1 MSATAA
7 AAIAVRV
14 ARKTHEAEGVAGFR
28 LVAVDGAPLPA
39 FAPGAH
45 IDVVLPGGLV
55 RQYSLCNAS
64 PQDAQ
69 EGQDG
74 QDAQDTHYEIGV
86 LRDARSRG
94 GSLALHDA
102 VHEGEVLRIS
112 APRNHFPLDE
122 SATHSLLLAGGIGVT
137 PLLSMARR
145 LAALQADFA
154 LHCCSR
160 TVARAP
166 YRRRLEASA
175 FAHRVFFHHDDGPA
189 AQRMDLAATIGQ
201 PARGKHLYVCG
212 PQGFLD
218 AVRATARDLHWPD
231 AQVHFEY
238 FGGVLP
244 VDDAQGSFE
253 VELRSSG
260 RVVRVPQALSVVEA
274 LAAEG
279 IDIPVS
285 CAQGVCGTCLTRV
298 LAGEVAHNDLYLT
311 PAEQA
316 ANDQFLPCCS
326 RARSARLVLDL

>member
-1 MSATAA
+1 MSASVGTATGTGT
-7 AAIAVRV
+7 AIAVRV
-14 ARKTHEAEGVAGFR
+14 ARRTVEAEDVVGFR
-28 LVAVDGAPLPA
+28 LVAADGARLPA

-45 IDVVLPGGLV
+45 IDVSLPGGLV

-64 PQDAQ
+64 VQDA
-69 EGQDG
+69 
-74 QDAQDTHYEIGV
+74 HYEIGV
-86 LRDARSRG
+86 LRDACSRG

-102 VHEGEVLRIS
+102 VHEGAVLRIGV
-112 APRNHFPLDE
+112 PRNHFPLDE

-137 PLLSMARR
+137 PLLSMAQR

-160 TVARAP
+160 TAARAP

-189 AQRMDLAATIGQ
+189 AQRMDLAATIGP
-201 PARGKHLYVCG
+201 PAPGKHLYACG

-218 AVRATARDLHWPD
+218 AVRATARGLQWPD

-238 FGGVLP
+238 FGGTLP
-244 VDDAQGSFE
+244 PLQADGRGAFE

-260 RVVRVPQALSVVEA
+260 RVVRVPETISVADA

-298 LAGEVAHNDLYLT
+298 LEGDIAHNDLYLT

-316 ANDQFLPCCS
+316 ANDRFLPCCS

>member
-1 MSATAA
+1 MSAAA
-7 AAIAVRV
+7 GAASAGIAVKV
-14 ARKTHEAEGVAGFR
+14 ARKTVEADGVAGFR
-28 LVAVDGAPLPA
+28 LVAADGARLPP
-39 FAPGAH
+39 FTPGAH
-45 IDVVLPGGLV
+45 IDVSLPGGLV
-55 RQYSLCNAS
+55 RQYSLCNA
-64 PQDAQ
+64 P
-69 EGQDG
+69 
-74 QDAQDTHYEIGV
+74 AQDDHYEIGV
-86 LRDARSRG
+86 LRDAASRG
-94 GSLALHDA
+94 GSLAMHDA
-102 VHEGEVLRIS
+102 VHEGAVLRIS

-137 PLLSMARR
+137 PLLSMAQR

-160 TVARAP
+160 TAPRTP

-175 FAHRVFFHHDDGPA
+175 FADRVFFHHDDGPP
-189 AQRMDLAATIGQ
+189 AQRIDLAAAIGR
-201 PARGKHLYVCG
+201 PAPGRHLYVCG

-218 AVRATARDLHWPD
+218 AVRATARGLRWAD

-238 FGGVLP
+238 FSGTLP
-244 VDDAQGSFE
+244 APDAQGSFE

-260 RVVRVPQALSVVEA
+260 RVVRVPASVSVVDA

-326 RARSARLVLDL
+326 RAISPRLVLDL